1 LKIEQLAALASELLA
16 EIIVSFGIVGAR
28 LLRLRDEPAM
38 LFDPFFSFSL
48 GLKLAEVVWR
58 LSWPTRF

>member
-1 LKIEQLAALASELLA
+1 LLA
-16 EIIVSFGIVGAR
+16 EIIVGFGIVGAG

-38 LFDPFFSFSL
+38 LFDPFFSFGL

-58 LSWPTRF
+58 WVS

>member
-1 LKIEQLAALASELLA
+1 MIRRATAALA
-16 EIIVSFGIVGAR
+16 EIIIGFGIVGFGIVGAR

-38 LFDPFFSFSL
+38 LFDPFFSFGL

-58 LSWPTRF
+58 WVS